1 MEMLAAKM
9 RDLGHKWTKITVHN
23 IETGDRQLR
32 MKEAVDLAECVGSR
46 RGFGRKKSR
55 DLPERCCDESRACG
69 GCAGKTHIPTW
80 RPHTAQCKRE
90 AT

>member
-32 MKEAVDLAECVGSR
+32 MKEPWT
-46 RGFGRKKSR
+46 
-55 DLPERCCDESRACG
+55 LPNASE
-69 GCAGKTHIPTW
+69 PT
-80 RPHTAQCKRE
+80 RLRS
-90 AT
+90 

>member
-32 MKEAVDLAECVGSR
+32 MKEAVDVPVINVKEELA
-46 RGFGRKKSR
+46 
-55 DLPERCCDESRACG
+55 
-69 GCAGKTHIPTW
+69 
-80 RPHTAQCKRE
+80 
-90 AT
+90 